1 MEITLKITI
10 VICLDVLQYIV
21 RNDDGFELAISKVWE
36 NTTLVLNGFMDVAL
50 NSNPAW
56 VYSGIGYYYGSYCFF
71 IVWHCF
77 SKHFPE
83 NGFGLAISKLWQ
95 NISLNVILA
104 SLYQQ

>member
-50 NSNPAW
+50 NFNPA
-56 VYSGIGYYYGSYCFF
+56 
-71 IVWHCF
+71 
-77 SKHFPE
+77 
-83 NGFGLAISKLWQ
+83 
-95 NISLNVILA
+95 
-104 SLYQQ
+104 